1 MTIAIG
7 TYIKI
12 LDRAGSSTGYA
23 FQNFHSGE
31 TRTYNN
37 ENYVFAAFGF
47 SGGTVDLQAGNISAS
62 LVFAANELDLAALL
76 CISGSGFTVRS
87 MARFRPN
94 VPILG
99 MTMDERTAQQLT
111 LSWGVI
117 PYTITGELGY
127 ETRIKNAMRVAI
139 VEGHIK
145 PGDLIGVLAGI
156 TGNSPATDVLRIMR
170 VPS

>member
-12 LDRAGSSTGYA
+12 LDRAGFSTGYA

-62 LVFAANELDLAALL
+62 LVFAANELDLVVFQQVVESRWLIQIRTVWL
-76 CISGSGFTVRS
+76 DPDTLEEGSTYGEEVY
-87 MARFRPN
+87 A
-94 VPILG
+94 
-99 MTMDERTAQQLT
+99 
-111 LSWGVI
+111 
-117 PYTITGELGY
+117 ITGLDHDTSRLSVRLGSPLDAVSQ
-127 ETRIKNAMRVAI
+127 NAPRRLLTQNLV
-139 VEGHIK
+139 GSL
-145 PGDLIGVLAGI
+145 PS
-156 TGNSPATDVLRIMR
+156 TGNINLQ
-170 VPS
+170 

>member
-62 LVFAANELDLAALL
+62 LVFAANELDLVVFQQVVESRWLIQIRTVWL
-76 CISGSGFTVRS
+76 DPDTLEEGSTYGEEVY
-87 MARFRPN
+87 A
-94 VPILG
+94 
-99 MTMDERTAQQLT
+99 
-111 LSWGVI
+111 
-117 PYTITGELGY
+117 ITGLDHDTSRLSVRLGSPLDAVSQ
-127 ETRIKNAMRVAI
+127 NAPRRLLTQNLV
-139 VEGHIK
+139 GSL
-145 PGDLIGVLAGI
+145 PS
-156 TGNSPATDVLRIMR
+156 TGNINLQ
-170 VPS
+170 